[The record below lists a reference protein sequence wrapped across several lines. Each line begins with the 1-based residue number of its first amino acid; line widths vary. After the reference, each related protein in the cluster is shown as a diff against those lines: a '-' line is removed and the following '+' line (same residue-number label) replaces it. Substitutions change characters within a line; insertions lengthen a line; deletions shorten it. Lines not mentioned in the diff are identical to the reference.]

1 MWLIP
6 TWLSEWH
13 CSAVWG
19 YPDTADGVAAGGR
32 ARPSADQ
39 EAQRD
44 GADVEE
50 RGWAGKSGQGYEG
63 PTTWRWPILIVKEFM
78 VIKLR
83 SILWHLHGDPVLT
96 SHHHA

>member
-1 MWLIP
+1 MWLNL

-32 ARPSADQ
+32 AWPSADQ

-50 RGWAGKSGQGYEG
+50 RGWVGKSWIPGRALKALPRDADQ
-63 PTTWRWPILIVKEFM
+63 F
-78 VIKLR
+78 
-83 SILWHLHGDPVLT
+83 
-96 SHHHA
+96 